1 MKNITSLDPNS
12 LSASQVHKILLTAV
26 APRPIA
32 FASTIDAEGNVNLSP
47 FSFFN
52 VFSANPP
59 IMIFSP
65 ARRVR
70 DNTAKH
76 TLENVKEVKEVVIN
90 TVNFPIVEQMSLSST
105 EYSEGVNEFEKA
117 GFTQIPSEVIQP
129 PRVGEAP
136 ISFECTVDKVI
147 ELGNDGGAGNLVIS
161 RVQRIHINDDYLNEK
176 GDLDTQKLDL
186 VARMGESW
194 YCRANG
200 DALFEI
206 PKPIFNKGIGVDQ
219 LPTHVLKSTVLNG
232 NHLGRLGNLE
242 GIRKVARMKLDC
254 MEVEFT
260 YGVRMSLEDAREVLK
275 NLHAQYPQV
284 TVGVTMAA
292 ASHEPGK
299 LADWAARRVSRLGYR
314 TLSEFVGPST
324 EGGKYICPMGKRE
337 KEDLGRRL
345 TFTLD
350 VSAGQPYENATL
362 RLGLQSEV
370 GSWREELAIDAAWE
384 LGQRKSLSM
393 TCPIASGSTVDPT
406 ESSISVHTANGQSIS
421 VTIENR

>member
-1 MKNITSLDPNS
+1 MAIKSIDPNLIS
-12 LSASQVHKILLTAV
+12 TPELHKILLSAV

-32 FASTIDAEGNVNLSP
+32 LASTIDNDGNVNLSP

-52 VFSANPP
+52 VFSSNPP

-65 ARRVR
+65 ARRGR
-70 DNTAKH
+70 DNTTKH
-76 TLENVKEVKEVVIN
+76 TFENVKQQQEVVIN
-90 TVNFPIVEQMSLSST
+90 IVNYAIVEQMSLSST

-232 NHLGRLGNLE
+232 NHLGRLGNMESIPSEKLIVEEKRTEQMKRILALNDASEKRNTLHRYALSFIKKNDLE
-242 GIRKVARMKLDC
+242 KALSIL
-254 MEVEFT
+254 F
-260 YGVRMSLEDAREVLK
+260 SL
-275 NLHAQYPQV
+275 N
-284 TVGVTMAA
+284 
-292 ASHEPGK
+292 
-299 LADWAARRVSRLGYR
+299 
-314 TLSEFVGPST
+314 
-324 EGGKYICPMGKRE
+324 
-337 KEDLGRRL
+337 
-345 TFTLD
+345 
-350 VSAGQPYENATL
+350 
-362 RLGLQSEV
+362 
-370 GSWREELAIDAAWE
+370 
-384 LGQRKSLSM
+384 
-393 TCPIASGSTVDPT
+393 
-406 ESSISVHTANGQSIS
+406 
-421 VTIENR
+421 